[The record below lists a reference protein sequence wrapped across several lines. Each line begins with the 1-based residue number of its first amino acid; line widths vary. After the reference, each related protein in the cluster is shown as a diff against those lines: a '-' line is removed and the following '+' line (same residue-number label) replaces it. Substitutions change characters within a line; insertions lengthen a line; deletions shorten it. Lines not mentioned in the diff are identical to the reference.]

1 IYTVILV
8 IILILG
14 ILGFGDLLRKWV
26 TAQSIGLELKTIQ
39 GAAIFISVLSIFAF
53 LIKVF
58 SRLAFSSFH
67 LQRDAEER
75 EQLTPFSTFQEFLK

>member
-1 IYTVILV
+1 M
-8 IILILG
+8 
-14 ILGFGDLLRKWV
+14 
-26 TAQSIGLELKTIQ
+26 
-39 GAAIFISVLSIFAF
+39 FISVLSIFAF